1 MIIMFMLDLEEKES
15 LKMLAKRMD
24 EVEISVFRCANM
36 FNEPIVIKRNKD
48 NMEIE
53 TFKGSNGSETKTVS
67 LID

>member
-1 MIIMFMLDLEEKES
+1 MIIMFMLDLDEKES
-15 LKMLAKRMD
+15 LKVLAEKMD
-24 EVEISVFRCANM
+24 EVEISVFRCVNM

-53 TFKGSNGSETKTVS
+53 TFKGSNGSEMKTVS